1 MMDENSQ
8 SEVTPNLE
16 GPEVLYVQGVS
27 NPAAVGQYPQTQAV
41 VAMVLSVMS
50 IAAGCGLCT
59 AIPGLMM
66 ANTALEITSKHP
78 GHPDQ
83 GVAKAAQVMGWIGIV
98 LGIIGLIAVVLYFI
112 VIGIIVANA
121 EA

>member
-1 MMDENSQ
+1 MMDDNSQ
-8 SEVTPNLE
+8 SEGTPNPE

-27 NPAAVGQYPQTQAV
+27 DPAAVGQYPQTQAV

-78 GHPDQ
+78 GHPC
-83 GVAKAAQVMGWIGIV
+83 
-98 LGIIGLIAVVLYFI
+98 LLYTSPSPRD
-112 VIGIIVANA
+112 VEESRMPSSA
-121 EA
+121 

>member
-1 MMDENSQ
+1 MSDVSQ
-8 SEVTPNLE
+8 SDITPNPE
-16 GPEVLYVQGVS
+16 GAEVLYVQGVS
-27 NPAAVGQYPQTQAV
+27 NPSAVGQYPQTQAV
-41 VAMVLSVMS
+41 VAMVLSVLS

-66 ANTALEITSKHP
+66 ANTALDITSKHP

-83 GVAKAAQVMGWIGIV
+83 GIAKAAQVVGWIGIV
-98 LGIIGLIAVVLYFI
+98 LGIIGLILVVLYFI
-112 VIGIIVANA
+112 LIGIIVANA

>member
-1 MMDENSQ
+1 MKILNQ
-8 SEVTPNLE
+8 RTPNPE

-83 GVAKAAQVMGWIGIV
+83 GLAKAAQVIGWIGIV
-98 LGIIGLIAVVLYFI
+98 LGIIGLIIVVFTSLLL
-112 VIGIIVANA
+112 GL
-121 EA
+121 

>member
-1 MMDENSQ
+1 MMDDNSQ
-8 SEVTPNLE
+8 SEGTPNPE
-16 GPEVLYVQGVS
+16 GLEVLYVQGVS

-98 LGIIGLIAVVLYFI
+98 LGIIGLILVVLYFI

>member
-1 MMDENSQ
+1 MDDS
-8 SEVTPNLE
+8 SPAGGIPNPE

-66 ANTALEITSKHP
+66 ANTALETTSKHP

-98 LGIIGLIAVVLYFI
+98 LGIIGLILVVLYFI

-121 EA
+121 ES